1 MKHSTVFET
10 SWDRAW
16 QGLQTAGSGH
26 TVRDAVLARYAEPH
40 RKYHTLQ
47 HLEECLTLFD
57 AVQHAPD
64 RPAEVEMAIW
74 FHDAIYE
81 LSGTDNETASA
92 DWAREE
98 LRGAGVASDIA
109 DRIHALILITKH
121 SGMPQTRD
129 EQVLVDVDLAILGAT
144 PARFAEYELQ
154 IREEYSHVPGFL
166 FRMKRRAILKSF
178 LDRLAIYSTPLL
190 REQLEN
196 QARINLAKAIA
207 GAA

>member
-1 MKHSTVFET
+1 MNARFET
-10 SWDRAW
+10 SWSRAW
-16 QGLQTAGSGH
+16 QALQATGSGH

-40 RKYHTLQ
+40 RKYHTPQ
-47 HLEECLTLFD
+47 HLEECLTLFE

-64 RPAEVEMAIW
+64 RPAEVEMALW

-81 LSGTDNETASA
+81 LRGTDNETASA

-98 LRGAGVASDIA
+98 LRIASVASEIA

-121 SGMPQTRD
+121 SGVPQTRD
-129 EQVLVDVDLAILGAT
+129 EQVLVDVDLAILGAA

-190 REQLEN
+190 REQLE
-196 QARINLAKAIA
+196 ARARSNLARAIS